1 MGMATFTVN
10 SAADVVDGNFNQLSL
25 REAVNRANA
34 TTAADTIVFANALEG
49 QTLVLSQGQLVL
61 TQDLTIDGDLDNDGT
76 VVTIDGNHVDRLLT
90 NQGSDDVAL
99 SLIDLALVNG
109 RANGTDGG
117 AIQFSGND
125 SSLKLLRCE
134 LANNATVGYDSGA
147 GGGAIATS
155 AGIFEIVDSRIH
167 HNESADSA
175 GAILITGGTVSIRT
189 SEINDNTAHSG
200 NGGAIYHLI
209 RAMFSTVISKHSGT
223 NLRTHLR
230 FGRICAERFSSSA
243 EHA

>member
-10 SAADVVDGNFNQLSL
+10 SSADVVDGNFNQLSL

-34 TTAADTIVFANALEG
+34 TTAADTIVFANTLEG

-134 LANNATVGYDSGA
+134 LANNATVGYGSGA

-155 AGIFEIVDSRIH
+155 AGVFEIVDSRIH

-200 NGGAIYHLI
+200 NGGAI
-209 RAMFSTVISKHSGT
+209 
-223 NLRTHLR
+223 
-230 FGRICAERFSSSA
+230 SSSA
-243 EHA
+243 SSLDITQTSSPRLSGELTDGSIGVE

>member
-34 TTAADTIVFANALEG
+34 TTAADTIVFANTLEG

-76 VVTIDGNHVDRLLT
+76 AVTIDGNHVDRLLT

-155 AGIFEIVDSRIH
+155 AGS
-167 HNESADSA
+167 
-175 GAILITGGTVSIRT
+175 
-189 SEINDNTAHSG
+189 
-200 NGGAIYHLI
+200 
-209 RAMFSTVISKHSGT
+209 
-223 NLRTHLR
+223 LRDRRQPHPPQ
-230 FGRICAERFSSSA
+230 RICA
-243 EHA
+243 